1 MSSKFSGILAQAR
14 HRPTEDLPENDEAIE
29 DALSSTEHPLKI
41 QTQQHSSPAVSIELQ
56 NDPPTVDTPSRGRP
70 RGKRSDPNFTQI
82 TAYISKKT
90 HQEIKLALL
99 REGSN
104 REISQLIEQCLTKWL
119 EEMES

>member
-41 QTQQHSSPAVSIELQ
+41 KTQQHSSPAVSIELQ